1 MHEPQ
6 SRCFSEHGP
15 TLPTDHVLTDW
26 QEPFTTS
33 SKQRLCRV
41 IATVNQAWGQNC
53 LGEVSA
59 LQGTQAQSQGDSH
72 FPTPSSAWR

>member
-1 MHEPQ
+1 MGSHEQVPNMHKPQ
-6 SRCFSEHGP
+6 SRCCSEHGP

-33 SKQRLCRV
+33 SKQRPCRV

-53 LGEVSA
+53 LGEVQRPA
-59 LQGTQAQSQGDSH
+59 GDTGTVSG
-72 FPTPSSAWR
+72 